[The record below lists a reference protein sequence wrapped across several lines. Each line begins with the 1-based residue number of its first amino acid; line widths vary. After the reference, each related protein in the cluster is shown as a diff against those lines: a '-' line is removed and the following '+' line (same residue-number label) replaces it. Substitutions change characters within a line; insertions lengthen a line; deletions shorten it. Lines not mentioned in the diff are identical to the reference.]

1 MDHLRRLGA
10 AGQRRVAGARALY
23 AAMINDEP
31 LDPEAW
37 PDDAGASLIEYVL
50 LVALI
55 ALLVIGAIIA
65 FTHGLNSVFGHSTN
79 CLNNPSSCQSSTA
92 P

>member
-1 MDHLRRLGA
+1 MDKLRRMGA
-10 AGQRRVAGARALY
+10 AGQRRVAIALLAARTATEH
-23 AAMINDEP
+23 DE
-31 LDPEAW
+31 DEWPE
-37 PDDAGASLIEYVL
+37 DAGASLIEYVL

-55 ALLVIGAIIA
+55 ALLVIGAILA

>member
-1 MDHLRRLGA
+1 MDKLRRLGA
-10 AGQRRVAGARALY
+10 AGQRRVALATLAIKIKAGTEH
-23 AAMINDEP
+23 DE
-31 LDPEAW
+31 EW

-55 ALLVIGAIIA
+55 ALLVIGAILA